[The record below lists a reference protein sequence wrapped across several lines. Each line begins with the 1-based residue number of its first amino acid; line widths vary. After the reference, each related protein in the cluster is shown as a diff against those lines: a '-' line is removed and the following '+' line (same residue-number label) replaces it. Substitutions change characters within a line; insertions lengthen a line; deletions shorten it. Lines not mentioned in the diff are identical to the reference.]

1 MEWKKEFIKLY
12 ISNNVTEYG
21 MALEL
26 KCKHIPNK
34 LYRYR
39 SLSDETM
46 EYRFGE
52 IVRGEL
58 YMSHPNGTE

>member
-46 EYRFGE
+46 EYRFG
-52 IVRGEL
+52 
-58 YMSHPNGTE
+58 